1 MDNKDIIPLSHL
13 DTMLERATK
22 INEITDLRAKFEA
35 MRVYHVNIKAS
46 RETCNEYALAR
57 VRAERKAGQVLL
69 SIDMSGNNGGCSD
82 TTTLKDFGIS
92 KDTSHRWQTIA
103 KVSDKKFDELSL
115 GRLNSGDDITSG
127 YFYKSARIELGYT
140 QTEYQHTPDTIAVLA
155 RRHLDADGIAR
166 LVAILSEASE

>member
-1 MDNKDIIPLSHL
+1 
-13 DTMLERATK
+13 MLERATK

-115 GRLNSGDDITSG
+115 GRLNSGDDITTNF
-127 YFYKSARIELGYT
+127 FYKAGKVERLRSKGIDIDKPQPVAET
-140 QTEYQHTPDTIAVLA
+140 HTPDTIAVLA
-155 RRHLDADGIAR
+155 RKHLDAPGIAR
-166 LVAILSEASE
+166 LVAILIKDKEQIT